1 MSEENTP
8 QEPPQ
13 EAAPQEAA
21 APPEQ
26 PTEESS
32 NVIEFNTGLG
42 TTKFDLTDPED
53 IKALQGLAE
62 EGLGGRAA
70 KEEAKRIQEATKN
83 EREQLEQFRRHLD
96 QNPGLRAA
104 FVNSVQTGKDI
115 QASGEGDDVALD
127 DPSDS
132 DVRNTLSAVQQELQH
147 LRSVQATRE
156 ERDKQK
162 ELEAQIDRAL
172 DKHAG
177 WMKGKDSMREL
188 AKGMAAL
195 QAEKAKVDPGV
206 AAIQVSKALADGLNV
221 DRQTQ
226 YEQIVRQRESAATV
240 RPDQG
245 APTPTDPKSYNRD
258 EWTNQNRGKVRARI
272 ADFLAQRRQK
282 A

>member
-1 MSEENTP
+1 MSLD
-8 QEPPQ
+8 EPS
-13 EAAPQEAA
+13 E
-21 APPEQ
+21 
-26 PTEESS
+26 
-32 NVIEFNTGLG
+32 
-42 TTKFDLTDPED
+42 
-53 IKALQGLAE
+53 
-62 EGLGGRAA
+62 
-70 KEEAKRIQEATKN
+70 
-83 EREQLEQFRRHLD
+83 
-96 QNPGLRAA
+96 
-104 FVNSVQTGKDI
+104 
-115 QASGEGDDVALD
+115 
-127 DPSDS
+127 S
-132 DVRNTLSAVQQELQH
+132 DVRNTLAAVQQELQQ
-147 LRSVQATRE
+147 LRSAQATRE
-156 ERDKQK
+156 QRDQQK

-245 APTPTDPKSYNRD
+245 APTPTDPKSYNRE